1 LRADEAG
8 SVIDLL
14 GEADITVVT
23 SPTTDVYLSRAKEPV
38 DPRRGLTAIRA
49 LREAGVN
56 VAYSSNNSRNAFTP
70 FGTADPLQIG
80 WLLAHVAQFGSPD
93 DRNYVLEM
101 CTHAAARVLGIT
113 DRYGFATGKQPDLV
127 ILDTHKV
134 RDALLDLP
142 VRRWVIK
149 RGS

>member
-1 LRADEAG
+1 M
-8 SVIDLL
+8 
-14 GEADITVVT
+14 T
-23 SPTTDVYLSRAKEPV
+23 P
-38 DPRRGLTAIRA
+38 IRA

-56 VAYSSNNSRNAFTP
+56 VAYSSNNIRNAFTP

-113 DRYGFATGKQPDLV
+113 DRYGVAIGKQADLV

-134 RDALLDLP
+134 GDALLDLP

-149 RGS
+149 RGRVTVEARQTCTIYRTAQKEAAL